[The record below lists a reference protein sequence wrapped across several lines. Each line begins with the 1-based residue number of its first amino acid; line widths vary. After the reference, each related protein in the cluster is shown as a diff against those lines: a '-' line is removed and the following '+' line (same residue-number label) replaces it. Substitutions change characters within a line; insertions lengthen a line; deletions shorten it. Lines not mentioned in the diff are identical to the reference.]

1 MIKYLDEDY
10 IIAES
15 KNNNKPIQDNIELV
29 HISDDFVCSEE
40 QEKVLEDLAILNGY
54 TRGKSFNFSPWR
66 QFVKYSNDKVKQDF
80 VSYKNALLACRKT
93 HSSSTPPT
101 LLYNAKGD
109 IIGVDSEYW
118 TFVFGLTGGGE
129 GGVITKDEII
139 EILGYTPSNEDEVVK
154 YTPQVLND
162 LEKSTAR
169 SNIGIIFDK
178 DTDTLTLDGITYQL
192 VKITNIEITNPIIS
206 LRYEHIPWN
215 GGSVYPIL
223 DCYQNKI
230 LTYSDGTTKTIKLTN
245 TDSVVYSGICDAS
258 GKVSRGVTSSFETYK
273 VGTVNV
279 VVTMNGLTANKTVD
293 VYQEHVP
300 IKEVSRTYDKPLIEN
315 FKYPNVDSDGGI
327 VKPILSYKQKL
338 TILYNN
344 GDVTEEWLT
353 SGSVSYSAPA
363 LSDGSVH
370 VNAST
375 ITSDHIVATITVVV
389 FANGKIATKDA
400 TITQNKFVEEF
411 FVYFGSDVTVP
422 ETVDMTNKKQAPTT
436 VEVKTVFAN
445 KHKCHWVSVLA
456 RSGFTITAADVDGDS
471 IDLEHK
477 IIGDYIIYYFT
488 SPMNIDNTTKFT
500 VR

>member
-29 HISDDFVCSEE
+29 HISNDFVCSEE

-101 LLYNAKGD
+101 LLYNADGG

-118 TFVFGLTGGGE
+118 TFVFGLTGGG
-129 GGVITKDEII
+129 GVITKEDII

-154 YTPQVLND
+154 HTPQILND

-169 SNIGIIFDK
+169 SNIGIVFDK
-178 DTDTLTLDGITYQL
+178 NTDTLTLDGITYQL
-192 VKITNIEITNPIIS
+192 VKITNVELTNPIIS
-206 LRYEHIPWN
+206 LRYEYIPWN

-230 LTYSDGTTKTIKLTN
+230 LTYNDGTVKTVKLTN
-245 TDSVVYSGICDAS
+245 VDSVVYSGICDAS
-258 GKVSRGVTSSFETYK
+258 GKVSIGATSSFETYK

-300 IKEVSRTYDKPLIEN
+300 IKEVSRTYDKPIIEN
-315 FKYPNVDSDGGI
+315 FQYPNVGSEGGT
-327 VKPILSYKQKL
+327 VKPILSYKQKV
-338 TILYNN
+338 TISYNN
-344 GDVTEEWLT
+344 GDVIEEWLT
-353 SGSVSYSAPA
+353 SGNVSYSAPA
-363 LSDGSVH
+363 SSDGSVYIG
-370 VNAST
+370 AST
-375 ITSDHIVATITVVV
+375 ITSDHIVATITVAVS
-389 FANGKIATKDA
+389 ANGKIATKDA
-400 TITQNKFVEEF
+400 TITQNKFVEKF
-411 FVYFGSDVTVP
+411 FVYFGSSATVP
-422 ETVDMTNKKQAPTT
+422 EIVDLTNKKQAPAT
-436 VEVKTVFAN
+436 VEVKTVFAD
-445 KHKCHWVSVLA
+445 KHKCHWISVLT
-456 RSGFTITAADVDGDS
+456 RSEFTVTAVDVDGDS

-477 IIGDYIIYYFT
+477 IIGDYTIYYFT